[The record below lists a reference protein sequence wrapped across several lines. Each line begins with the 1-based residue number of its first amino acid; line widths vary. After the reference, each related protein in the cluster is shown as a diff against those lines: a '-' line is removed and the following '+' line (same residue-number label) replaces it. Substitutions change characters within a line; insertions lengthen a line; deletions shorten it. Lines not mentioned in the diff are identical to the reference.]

1 MGLWI
6 YQECMRAWEA
16 AGEPAGHEELAMLA
30 SDSEPFAMLIDPDDD
45 IFYSPGNMP
54 EKIRAYCRKTGQR
67 PPEGKGEVVRCI
79 MESLALKYHMTLK
92 GLEKIVGYEI
102 PVLHV
107 VGGGTKNTM
116 LSQFTANATGKPV
129 ITGPIEATAVGNLA
143 TQLIALGEVS
153 NLSEARTLIKR
164 SFPTGEYLP
173 NGRNQWAEAYGRFES
188 MINKN

>member
-1 MGLWI
+1 
-6 YQECMRAWEA
+6 
-16 AGEPAGHEELAMLA
+16 
-30 SDSEPFAMLIDPDDD
+30 
-45 IFYSPGNMP
+45 
-54 EKIRAYCRKTGQR
+54 
-67 PPEGKGEVVRCI
+67 
-79 MESLALKYHMTLK
+79 MTLK
-92 GLEKIVGYEI
+92 GLEKIVGYEM